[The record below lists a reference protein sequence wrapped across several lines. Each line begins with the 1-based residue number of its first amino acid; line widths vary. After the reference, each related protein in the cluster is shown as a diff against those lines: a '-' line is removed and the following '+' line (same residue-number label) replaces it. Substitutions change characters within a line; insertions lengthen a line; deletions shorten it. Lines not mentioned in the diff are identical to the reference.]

1 MTNLTNAKEIDLHEL
16 RLYDA
21 EVVIC
26 ESIEEAW
33 VAGENALRLI
43 HGYHN
48 GVAIKSFI
56 RRRNGLRGKWARDY
70 RDMPD
75 IEVMPRD
82 HGSTYV
88 ILGEE

>member
-1 MTNLTNAKEIDLHEL
+1 MTNLTNAREIDLHGM

-26 ESIEEAW
+26 ESIEEAA
-33 VAGENALRLI
+33 VAGQHALLLI

-48 GVAIKSFI
+48 GVAIKGFI
-56 RRRNGLRGKWARDY
+56 RGRGGLRKKWARDY
-70 RDMPD
+70 GDMPD
-75 IEVMPRD
+75 IEVVPRD

-88 ILGEE
+88 VVKEG